1 MTQVSQQQSASQ
13 IGQGHSLSDLL
24 ERLAQFDGPP
34 QQFLTNLLAV
44 QCRLAWA
51 LAGAFVRPLQGANPE
66 VLAVYPPLDS
76 TAPAPDWL
84 VASLGAVGEA
94 AATGT
99 VAIRPMRDAEELYG
113 QAARRHLILIPIK
126 GPGGVRGVGCFC
138 LAANDP
144 NVLAASRE
152 RLEMTAS
159 LLNLYEMRLALAGR
173 QADFHRLQTAMET
186 LAAVNR
192 PDRFVSA
199 AMAMCNEVAARWQC
213 DRVSL
218 GFLKGRYVKLRATS
232 HTEKFNRKMKL
243 IQDTEAAMEECLD
256 QDLEIVHPADPQATF
271 LARAAGEL
279 SRCHGP
285 SYVVSFPLRR
295 DGKPVAILTA
305 ERAIDR
311 PMSVEEAESLRLACE
326 LCAPRLVYLQEH
338 DRWVGARAVA
348 RTGKVLGLVLGPRHT
363 WVKLLVLGL
372 VAAGL
377 FACLGQTDY
386 RAEGTFSFEAAQRQ
400 VVAAPFDGFLEAVYA
415 EPNTPVEANTL
426 LATLDTVDLERQL
439 AEASMEQFS
448 YEKEAAKAHSED
460 KFAEE
465 QIAKANAAR
474 LGAKIALARHH
485 ISQANLVSPVAGVVL
500 TGDLKRKIKAPVKT
514 GDVLFEVGP
523 LSKLEADVYVPED
536 QIADVRVGAPGQLA
550 AAGKAGEHVGFKVV
564 RVNPMAELVK
574 QQNVFRVRV
583 SLDEVKSWMRPGMEG
598 VAKIDV
604 DRRSYLGVWTRSM
617 VNWVR
622 MKLWM

>member
-1 MTQVSQQQSASQ
+1 MSQVSQPQSISQ
-13 IGQGHSLSDLL
+13 GGQGVSLSDLL
-24 ERLAQFDGPP
+24 DRLAQFDGPP
-34 QQFLTNLLAV
+34 QQFLLNLLAV

-51 LAGAFVRPLQGANPE
+51 QGGAFVRPVEGGGPE
-66 VLAVYPPLDS
+66 VLAVFPPVEGQG
-76 TAPAPDWL
+76 AAPDWL
-84 VASLGAVGEA
+84 VAALQSVGEA
-94 AATGT
+94 AGAT
-99 VAIRPMRDAEELYG
+99 AIRPMRDAEELYG

-126 GPGGVRGVGCFC
+126 GPAGVRGVACFC
-138 LAANDP
+138 LQASDAT
-144 NVLAASRE
+144 VLAASRE

-159 LLNLYEMRLALAGR
+159 LLNLYEMRLALQLR
-173 QADFHRLQTAMET
+173 QADFRRLQTAMET

-199 AMAMCNEVAARWQC
+199 AMALCNEVAARWQC

-295 DGKPVAILTA
+295 DGKPVAILTV

-348 RTGKVLGLVLGPRHT
+348 RTGKVLALAVGPKHT
-363 WVKLLVLGL
+363 WVKLLAIGL
-372 VAAGL
+372 LAAIL
-377 FACLGQTDY
+377 FTCLGKTEY
-386 RAEGTFSFEAAQRQ
+386 RAEGTFTLEAAQRQ

-415 EPNTPVEANTL
+415 EPNTPVEPNTL

-439 AEASMEQFS
+439 AESRMEQVS
-448 YEKEAAKAHSED
+448 YDKQATLAHSQD

-474 LGAKIALARHH
+474 LAAKISLTRHH
-485 ISQANLVSPVAGVVL
+485 ISQANLVSPLAGVVL

-514 GDVLFEVGP
+514 GDVLFEVAP

-536 QIADVRVGAPGQLA
+536 QIADVHVGAKGELA
-550 AAGKAGEHVGFKVV
+550 TAGKAGEHVGFVV
-564 RVNPMAELVK
+564 QRVNPMAELVK

-583 SLDEVKSWMRPGMEG
+583 ILDDVRPWMRPGMEG

-604 DRRSYLGVWTRSM
+604 DRRSYLNVWTRTM

-622 MKLWM
+622 MKLWL